1 VRKTTRN
8 LLSYCGWLGTGILM
22 MDYGEPGTLI
32 GALGNG
38 IWLGTSLFGVG
49 YFTVNFFGNIPDIDR
64 SEQLRKNTSR
74 IYELEKEV
82 GLRDD

>member
-1 VRKTTRN
+1 VRKNTRN
-8 LLSYCGWLGTGILM
+8 LLSYCGWLGTGLFLM
-22 MDYGEPGTLI
+22 SYGEAGTLI

-38 IWLGTSLFGVG
+38 IWLSTGIFGIG
-49 YFTVNFFGNIPDIDR
+49 YFTVKFFGTMPDIDR

-82 GLRDD
+82 GLRDE